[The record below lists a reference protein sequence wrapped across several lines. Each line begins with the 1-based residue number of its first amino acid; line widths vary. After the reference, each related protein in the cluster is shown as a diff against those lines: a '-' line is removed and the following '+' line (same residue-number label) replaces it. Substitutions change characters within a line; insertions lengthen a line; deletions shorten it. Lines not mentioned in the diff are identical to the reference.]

1 MNTEGEKRVKY
12 RFSMIVP
19 VYNVKRYLKRCV
31 ESLVEQ
37 EGAEAKREII
47 LVDDGSTDGSGE
59 LCDQFAALYENVVT
73 YHKQMEDYHR
83 PETMELTERRESG
96 FCLWIRMIM

>member
-1 MNTEGEKRVKY
+1 MKY

-37 EGAEAKREII
+37 EGAETKREII

-59 LCDQFAALYENVVT
+59 LCDQFAALYEDVVA
-73 YHKQMEDYHR
+73 YHKENGGLSSARNYGIDRAQGEWVLFVDS
-83 PETMELTERRESG
+83 EE
-96 FCLWIRMIM
+96 